1 MESANKIRFLPK
13 ADLDRQALS
22 AGVRVGTS
30 GTHTSRTIMLTELS
44 AAFAS
49 VPARGSRADYA
60 SAIIHENCLQK
71 PTAATRRATNQRLG
85 ELYTLDLAVP
95 IFRVLR
101 RLWDFEQF
109 ARPLLALLVALARD
123 PLLRFTASAV
133 IPLSPGEDLRRDR
146 LKDALYPTVGDRLK
160 ETVIEKIMRNAASSW
175 TQSGHLEG
183 RTFKIRRLV
192 KSTPVAV
199 ALGLYLAHRVG
210 FRGDDL
216 FTSGWIKVLDCDVS
230 AAKGLGLDAKRIGL
244 IDLRMA
250 GDVVELSVDRLE
262 SLYGMAAHGA
272 N

>member
-1 MESANKIRFLPK
+1 MFSE
-13 ADLDRQALS
+13 
-22 AGVRVGTS
+22 
-30 GTHTSRTIMLTELS
+30 LT

-60 SAIIHENCLQK
+60 FAIIHDNCLQK

-95 IFRVLR
+95 VFRVLR

-123 PLLRFTASAV
+123 PLLRFTSPAV

-146 LKDALYPTVGDRLK
+146 LKDALYSKVGERLK
-160 ETVIEKIMRNAASSW
+160 DAVIEKIMRNAASSW

-183 RTFKIRRLV
+183 RTFKIRRHV

-199 ALGLYLAHRVG
+199 ALALYLAHRVG
-210 FRGDDL
+210 FRGENI

-230 AAKGLGLDAKRIGL
+230 TAKGLALDAKRLGL

-250 GDVVELSVDRLE
+250 GDVVELNVDRLE
-262 SLYGMAAHGA
+262 SLHGKAAYGTH
-272 N
+272 